1 MARAV
6 WQNLVAAFP
15 APQRAALDSIK
26 IVVRDSDV
34 AFVEYQASV
43 SGSAESLF
51 ITIDDACFSAGTAG
65 YDFPNASGMSARV
78 NLPRLLAALPHQC
91 WLVLPPGADTSTYA
105 PADLTFDRI
114 VTEDELTSVGAA
126 GEITRVR
133 VREGDVSP
141 TFTVD
146 YAVLAAIGAIR
157 PESEWAFD
165 TVKYLE
171 GKVPVDKLA
180 MQASG
185 SIAELE
191 RLLGPRDATC
201 ILDIGSGTLSMFRAL
216 LPTLAKHSKTIQY
229 LCIEMD
235 PKLIAAAGDILMAEG
250 YTRAGAAQD
259 CYIGVAE
266 GGVPVRVEMLNCD
279 FTKISPAELPA
290 TPDLIVACLFAD
302 LLPPKLLAAQ
312 LARLAPSGLAYMPI
326 TFAGETTFEHG
337 FAGTNTVPSDA
348 VVASCY
354 HAALAADQGQFLE
367 LPLLLAALNSN
378 AGEVKVC
385 KESPWRIS
393 ATEHPYMWE
402 SMLYFIGILTS
413 KRLFPVWNLPAWIQQ
428 VRTSQTTILVKNVD
442 IICRLPPVASATTEA
457 AYLSFTAPRTVEVC
471 GRSVSLDRG
480 SPDDATKV
488 LLESRSS
495 MISSGTELK

>member
-6 WQNLVAAFP
+6 WQNLVASLP

-26 IVVRDSDV
+26 IVVRESDI

-43 SGSAESLF
+43 SGTEF
-51 ITIDDACFSAGTAG
+51 PVITIDDACFSAGTAG

-78 NLPRLLAALPHQC
+78 NLPRLLTALPHKC
-91 WLVLPPGADTSTYA
+91 WLVLPPGAETSMYA
-105 PADLTFDRI
+105 PADLAFDRI
-114 VTEDELTSVGAA
+114 VAEDELTSADTA

-133 VREGDVSP
+133 ESDISP

-146 YAVLAAIGAIR
+146 YAVLAAIGAIK
-157 PESEWAFD
+157 PESEWGFD

-180 MQASG
+180 MQTSG

-191 RLLGPRDATC
+191 RLLGVRDSTC
-201 ILDIGSGTLSMFRAL
+201 VLDVGSGTLSMFRAL
-216 LPTLAKHSKTIQY
+216 LPTLAKNSKAIRY

-250 YTRAGAAQD
+250 YTRTGAAQD
-259 CYIGVAE
+259 CYNGTAE
-266 GGVPVRVEMLNCD
+266 GGVPVLVEMLNCD

-326 TFAGETTFEHG
+326 TFAGETTFEHQ

-367 LPLLLAALNSN
+367 LPLLVAALSSN
-378 AGEVKVC
+378 AGEVKIC
-385 KESPWRIS
+385 KESPWQIS

-413 KRLFPVWNLPAWIQQ
+413 KRLFPVWNLSAWVQE
-428 VRTSQTTILVKNVD
+428 VRTSKPNILVKNVD
-442 IICRLPPVASATTEA
+442 IICRLPPVTSLTTETT
-457 AYLSFTAPRTVEVC
+457 YLSFTAPRTVEVC
-471 GRSVSLDRG
+471 GRSVCLDRG
-480 SPDDATKV
+480 SVDAATKV
-488 LLESRSS
+488 LLKSRSS